1 MGALP
6 TVDRTS
12 ATMGGTMIKGLAA
25 ATVWSTDQERDL
37 RFFTEKLGF
46 EVRGDVTENG
56 TRRITVG
63 ARGQPDVGLTLV
75 PAYGPG
81 IDPESARAL
90 AGLVRKGVLGAGV
103 LRTDDCRSAYEWL
116 VERGVEFLQEPREG
130 PHGTEAVFRDE
141 SGNRYS
147 LAEQRTGGLVLSRE
161 WSEVCD

>member
-1 MGALP
+1 
-6 TVDRTS
+6 
-12 ATMGGTMIKGLAA
+12 MIKGLAA

-46 EVRGDVTENG
+46 EVRGDVTESG

>member
-1 MGALP
+1 
-6 TVDRTS
+6 
-12 ATMGGTMIKGLAA
+12 MIKGLAA

-46 EVRGDVTENG
+46 EVRGDVTEDG

-63 ARGQPDVGLTLV
+63 ARDQPDVGLTLV

-90 AGLVRKGVLGAGV
+90 AGLVRRGVLGVGV

-116 VERGVEFLQEPREG
+116 VERGVEFLQAPSEG
-130 PHGTEAVFRDE
+130 PHRTEAVFRDE

-147 LAEQRTGGLVLSRE
+147 LTEERASGPVPSRE

>member
-1 MGALP
+1 
-6 TVDRTS
+6 
-12 ATMGGTMIKGLAA
+12 MIKGLAA

-46 EVRGDVTENG
+46 EVRGDVTEDG

-63 ARGQPDVGLTLV
+63 ARNQPDVGLTLV
-75 PAYGPG
+75 PTHGPG
-81 IDPESARAL
+81 IDPEAAEAL
-90 AGLVRKGVLGAGV
+90 AGLVRRGVLGAGV

-147 LAEQRTGGLVLSRE
+147 LTEERVSGPVLNRE